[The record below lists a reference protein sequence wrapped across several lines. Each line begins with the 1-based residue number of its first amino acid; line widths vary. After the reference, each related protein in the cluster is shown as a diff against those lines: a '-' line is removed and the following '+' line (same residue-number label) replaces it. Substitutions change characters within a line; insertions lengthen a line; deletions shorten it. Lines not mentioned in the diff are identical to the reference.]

1 MKRWIF
7 CIVALF
13 LVFAANHYFRDD
25 VSNGD
30 EVVISQ
36 VLQESASP
44 KVENGS
50 LFEKLELSQIPK
62 DAKVEEPTELPL
74 SSVSEIPVVSAKP
87 AVAVGPQPTA
97 ATAAPAVAGGEDSE
111 YEPILSEEK
120 LKLYNNTGT
129 AVVGDTGY
137 EIYNYVPSAADAYA
151 KAINNASRI
160 LGKKYN
166 IYTLIVP
173 TAIGITFPDNK
184 INKVN
189 SSDQEDAIRKL
200 HKKIKS
206 PVKKINLY
214 DAMMKHRT
222 EYIYYRTDHHWTG
235 LGAYYTYQEYC
246 LQTDRT
252 PHALEEYEED
262 SFGNFIG
269 TYYGDSNR
277 NKKLR
282 TDKLKV
288 YYPLSN
294 EKLSMK
300 YQMDNGAMAK
310 GNVIEDASNFG
321 ISGKYLAF
329 LGGDNAYTIISN
341 PEIKEETACIVVKES
356 YGNAFAPYLA
366 DHYKKVYVVDYRYW
380 TGRLSTLAKEKK
392 VQDILFVNNISMTR
406 NAYLIGQLARAAR

>member
-7 CIVALF
+7 CIAALL
-13 LVFAANHYFRDD
+13 LVFVANHYFRDD

-36 VLQESASP
+36 VLQDNASP

-50 LFEKLELSQIPK
+50 LSSELELSQIPK
-62 DAKVEEPTELPL
+62 DANVEEPTELPV
-74 SSVSEIPVVSAKP
+74 SSVSEIPVVSAEP
-87 AVAVGPQPTA
+87 AVAVGAQPTA
-97 ATAAPAVAGGEDSE
+97 TTDAKGKDSK
-111 YEPILSEEK
+111 YDSILSEEK

-151 KAINNASRI
+151 KAINNAGRL
-160 LGKKYN
+160 LGKEYN
-166 IYTLIVP
+166 LYTLIVP

-189 SSDQEDAIRKL
+189 SSNQEDAIHKL

-206 PVKKINLY
+206 PVKKIDLY
-214 DAMMKHRT
+214 DTLMKHRT
-222 EYIYYRTDHHWTG
+222 EYIYFRTDHHWTG

-246 LQTDRT
+246 LQTDQM

-269 TYYGDSNR
+269 TYYGDSNK
-277 NKKLR
+277 NKNLR
-282 TDKLKV
+282 TDKVKV

-294 EKLSMK
+294 EKLSMR
-300 YQMDNGAMAK
+300 YQMDSGAMAK

-341 PEIKEETACIVVKES
+341 PEIEEDTACIIVKES

-380 TGRLSTLAKEKK
+380 TGKLSTLAKEKN

-406 NAYLIGQLARAAR
+406 NAYLIGQLAKIAR

>member
-7 CIVALF
+7 CIVALI
-13 LVFAANHYFRDD
+13 LVFTANHYFRDN
-25 VSNGD
+25 VSKGD

-36 VLQESASP
+36 VLQDNASF
-44 KVENGS
+44 KVEKGS
-50 LFEKLELSQIPK
+50 LSSELELSQLSEDPET
-62 DAKVEEPTELPL
+62 EEDSEEDPEVSD
-74 SSVSEIPVVSAKP
+74 SSDSDNPVVSAKP
-87 AVAVGPQPTA
+87 TLAVETQPTA
-97 ATAAPAVAGGEDSE
+97 SADADEKDSE
-111 YEPILSEEK
+111 YESILSEEK

-151 KAINNASRI
+151 KAINNAGKL
-160 LGKKYN
+160 LGKEYN
-166 IYTLIVP
+166 LYTLVVP

-189 SSDQEDAIRKL
+189 SSDQKNAIDNL
-200 HKKIKS
+200 YKKIKS
-206 PVKKINLY
+206 PVKKIDLY
-214 DAMMKHRT
+214 DTMMKHRT
-222 EYIYYRTDHHWTG
+222 EYIYYRTDHHWTD

-252 PHALEEYEED
+252 PHALEEYEEV
-262 SFGNFIG
+262 SFGDFIG

-282 TDKLKV
+282 KDEVKA

-300 YQMDNGAMAK
+300 YQTDSGAMAK
-310 GNVIEDASNFG
+310 GKVIEDASGYG

-341 PEIKEETACIVVKES
+341 PEIKEDTACILVKES

-366 DHYKKVYVVDYRYW
+366 DHYRKVYVVDYRYW
-380 TGRLSTLAKEKK
+380 TGKLSSLAKEKR

-406 NAYLIGQLARAAR
+406 NAYLIGQLAKIVS